1 MTADRAKLPFMRAA
15 LLAVLCAAFV
25 AAPAGASDRFTAKN
39 LLRVYA
45 LERAGAFEVVAARG
59 AGPSEIWCAAAEYAQ
74 ARLGPDFSRRIFISR
89 PLSRSVHEPAR
100 KGVGFTVAPTP
111 KVRAGPRPGEA
122 GVFTVSVSRLGFN
135 LSTSHAHNLCRG
147 LRDKPDCPLCD

>member
-1 MTADRAKLPFMRAA
+1 MIANQTVLPFTRAA
-15 LLAVLCAAFV
+15 LLAMLALA
-25 AAPAGASDRFTAKN
+25 AAPASAGDRFTATN

-45 LERAGAFEVVAARG
+45 LERAGVYEVVASRG

-111 KVRAGPRPGEA
+111 EVRAGPRPGDA
-122 GVFTVSVSRLGFN
+122 GVFSVSVSRRGFN
-135 LSTSHAHNLCRG
+135 LSTSHAFNLCRG
-147 LRDKPDCPLCD
+147 LREKPDCPLCP